1 MISLIY
7 TVLCIA
13 CLCVGFFCGYR
24 LNNEKPIHIQNP
36 ITTVKEKMETKKIE
50 DANKERLEELNTILE
65 NIENYDGTSQGQK
78 ELKNVGTGL

>member
-24 LNNEKPIHIQNP
+24 IEHQKPIHIQNP

>member
-24 LNNEKPIHIQNP
+24 IGHQKPIHIQNP